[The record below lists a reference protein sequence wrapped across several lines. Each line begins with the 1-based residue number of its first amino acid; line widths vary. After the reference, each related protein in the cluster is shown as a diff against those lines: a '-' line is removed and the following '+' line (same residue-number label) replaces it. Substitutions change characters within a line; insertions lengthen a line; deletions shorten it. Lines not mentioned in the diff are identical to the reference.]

1 MTSFWLILLDK
12 EKFCEATSTPSSDR
26 IVNTNGTK
34 SVMTQ
39 VGSHNEVTLSQEKI
53 EPQENQE
60 SIGDHEL
67 NSDTTALLGDNEV
80 NVSKKKKIVFV

>member
-1 MTSFWLILLDK
+1 MTSFCLVLLDK
-12 EKFCEATSTPSSDR
+12 EKFCEATSSPSSDR

-39 VGSHNEVTLSQEKI
+39 VGSHIEATLSQEKI